1 MGTFVDVKKNRA
13 SVIGFNSSSDAPYKD
28 ISVKKEEIVESG
40 VLSIEFHGLMNGRIM
55 RLLIMTPERVKTI
68 ITDIYYSPLSHF
80 EEQYSVS
87 ISLSPNKIDKLA
99 DSMWKYSVREIY
111 AEYWDNNDVLS
122 VMLKP
127 ELHDSTNFSEMTAW

>member
-1 MGTFVDVKKNRA
+1 MIEAELLKMLEDEKVYISQEKQRKLMDNQLVNCMFMGTFVDVKKNRA

-99 DSMWKYSVREIY
+99 DSM
-111 AEYWDNNDVLS
+111 
-122 VMLKP
+122 
-127 ELHDSTNFSEMTAW
+127 